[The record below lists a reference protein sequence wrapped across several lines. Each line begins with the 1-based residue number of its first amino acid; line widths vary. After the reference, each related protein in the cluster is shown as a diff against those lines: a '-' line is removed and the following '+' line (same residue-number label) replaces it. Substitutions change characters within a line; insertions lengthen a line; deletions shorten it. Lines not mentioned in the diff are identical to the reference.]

1 MDTSKIKALA
11 TGARDELRR
20 DVEGRLDA
28 VLAKGSAERLSDP
41 CAVSELEAAISEQGR
56 DQIIDSAA
64 YTWFNRLCALRFMDA
79 NGYTTT
85 SVVTPREGSTLPAVL
100 ADAAQGIFDPEY
112 GFDRMVRDRVSAL
125 LLGTVTSTNATG
137 DAYAVLLRAVSRHYA
152 KPMGY
157 LFSEESA
164 SSLLMP
170 SGLLAEGSILHRI
183 VEDMDEEACSSVE
196 VLGWLYQ
203 FYIAERKDQVIA
215 GFKAKGKN
223 NVKAG
228 PNEIGPATQLFT
240 PEYIVRFLTQNSL
253 GRLWMLNNPDSSLA
267 DQMEYYIAPK
277 DGESHLE
284 VASAED
290 IRVIDPACGSGHI
303 LVYAFDLLFAMYE
316 EEGYNPEDIPAMILQ
331 DNLKGLE
338 IDARAAEIAK
348 FALEMKAREHDS
360 HFLERNIDADITVL
374 VPVKLEAQEL
384 AQTSKSFRER
394 SRLLDAM
401 EHMGEVGSLY
411 VPDSED
417 AAAIRKELE
426 RMGDS
431 HGDSI
436 FAQSLRRKLQEM
448 LVNVKVLSGTY
459 HCVIA
464 NPPYMNSS
472 HMNSWLAAWLKENY
486 ADVKSDF
493 FSSFIVRNINFAE
506 PGGYLGFMS
515 PYVWMF
521 ISSYE
526 KLRKDLISNRTITT
540 LVQLEY
546 SGFAEATVPI
556 CFFTLR
562 NAENNHYKG
571 TYIRLTDFVGPKL
584 QDPKTR
590 EAVAD
595 PNCSWRYEADA
606 ESFKTIPG
614 WPIAYWVGH
623 GMFRAFESFP
633 VASKYVFFQQGLT
646 TGDNDELMRLWWEC
660 GFTNV
665 GWHLLSRADAAGSS
679 KRWFPA
685 QKGGCFRKWFGN
697 NDYLVDWEDD
707 GRRSRQLKGARLD
720 GKEVYFHEGF
730 TWSRISSSRISARY
744 IPSGFIPTSVGS
756 ICTSSDRDV
765 LICMMAFVNSSVADA
780 MLRLLAPA
788 LHFTCGPLN
797 MLPYAVG
804 TSEDERQ
811 IDDFA
816 KSCVSLCKTDWD
828 VFETSWDFHSH
839 PLAQP
844 GEPLVERQFER
855 WQQECQSRFDE
866 LKSNEE
872 ELNRIFV
879 RIYHM
884 EGEVPI
890 EVPDDKVSVRRADL
904 VRDVKSLISYGVGCI
919 FGRYSP
925 NTPGVVL
932 ADQGSTVADYLKN
945 VPEPKLMPD
954 EDNIL
959 PITETAWFDDDIVD
973 SFCRFLAAAYG
984 AETLGQNVG
993 FIENALGCD
1002 LRTYFAK
1009 EFYADHLKTYQKRP
1023 IYWLF
1028 QSPKKSF
1035 SCLVYMHRYSETTV
1049 GEILTKY
1056 LRPLQS
1062 KLRSRIDILSKEKT
1076 AKSEKEINRL
1086 SSQVQELSD
1095 WERDVVYDL
1104 AQKHV
1109 HIDLDDGV
1117 KVNYNKFPHALAKVP
1132 GLSDW
1137 K

>member
-20 DVEGRLDA
+20 DVKGRLDA
-28 VLAKGSAERLSDP
+28 VLAKGSAERLSDSP
-41 CAVSELEAAISEQGR
+41 AVSELEAAISEQGR
-56 DQIIDSAA
+56 DQVIDSAA

-85 SVVTPREGSTLPAVL
+85 PVVTPREGSTLPAVL

-112 GFDRMVRDRVSAL
+112 GFDRMVRDRVTAL

-137 DAYAVLLRAVSRHYA
+137 DAYVALLQAVCKHYA
-152 KPMGY
+152 GSMGY

-183 VEDMDEEACSSVE
+183 VEDMDADACSSVE

-203 FYIAERKDQVIA
+203 FYIAERKDEYFKSKRKARVDDIA
-215 GFKAKGKN
+215 
-223 NVKAG
+223 
-228 PNEIGPATQLFT
+228 PATQLFT

-253 GRLWMLNNPDSSLA
+253 GRLWMLNNPDSDLA
-267 DQMEYYIAPK
+267 EQMEYYIAPEEE
-277 DGESHLE
+277 ESYLE
-284 VASAED
+284 VPGAED

-331 DNLKGLE
+331 GNLKGLE

-348 FALEMKAREHDS
+348 FALEMKAREHDP
-360 HFLERNIDADITVL
+360 HFLERNFDADVTVL
-374 VPVKLEAQEL
+374 APVKLEAQEL

-401 EHMGEVGSLY
+401 EHMGEMGSLY
-411 VPDSED
+411 VPDSDD

-426 RMGDS
+426 RMGDP
-431 HGDSI
+431 HEDSI
-436 FAQSLRRKLQEM
+436 FAQALRRKLQAM
-448 LVNVKVLSGTY
+448 LANVEALSGTY

-464 NPPYMNSS
+464 NPPYMGSS
-472 HMNSWLAAWLKENY
+472 NMGSWLSSWIKSNY
-486 ADVKSDF
+486 PDEKGDLCTC
-493 FSSFIVRNINFAE
+493 FIKRGLGMVAN
-506 PGGYLGFMS
+506 GGYTAMITAS
-515 PYVWMF
+515 SWMF
-521 ISSYE
+521 ISSFE
-526 KLRKDLISNRTITT
+526 KLRHHIIEDATILAMT
-540 LVQLEY
+540 QL
-546 SGFAEATVPI
+546 STHGFPNVTVPT
-556 CFFTLR
+556 CMWVMSGKKQS
-562 NAENNHYKG
+562 AKG
-571 TYIRLTDFVGPKL
+571 TYIRLEDFDRPQWQQPRTL
-584 QDPKTR
+584 EAIQDSDCP
-590 EAVAD
+590 
-595 PNCSWRYEADA
+595 WRYETDA
-606 ESFKTIPG
+606 ESFKAIPG
-614 WPIAYWVGH
+614 WPIAYWASKSIYY
-623 GMFRAFESFP
+623 AFKEGKALESFVVP
-633 VASKYVFFQQGLT
+633 KQGMKT
-646 TGDNDELMRLWWEC
+646 ADNDRFLRLWYE
-660 GFTNV
+660 V
-665 GWHLLSRADAAGSS
+665 SVS
-679 KRWFPA
+679 KIELCHMNLEEATTSHYVWFPYV
-685 QKGGCFRKWFGN
+685 KGGLFRRWYGN
-697 NDYLVDWEDD
+697 NFYVVLW
-707 GRRSRQLKGARLD
+707 QND
-720 GKEVYFHEGF
+720 GKELRAYKKAVLRNIRFSF
-730 TWSRISSSRISARY
+730 KPNVTWSVISSGIPAFRYTPQGSMFDGTGSCLFGPEKNLSLVQGFLNSTSAQKIASIMSPTLTFEIGQIARY
-744 IPSGFIPTSVGS
+744 PI
-756 ICTSSDRDV
+756 
-765 LICMMAFVNSSVADA
+765 
-780 MLRLLAPA
+780 LAIE
-788 LHFTCGPLN
+788 
-797 MLPYAVG
+797 
-804 TSEDERQ
+804 EDEESAVLKIVSHNRQ
-811 IDDFA
+811 ITRF
-816 KSCVSLCKTDWD
+816 DWD
-828 VFETSWDFHSH
+828 SFEVSWDFKSH
-839 PLAQP
+839 PLTRP
-844 GEPLVERQFER
+844 GEHLIERQFVR
-855 WQQECQSRFDE
+855 WQQECQERFDT
-866 LKSNEE
+866 LKANEE
-872 ELNRIFV
+872 ELNRTFAH
-879 RIYHM
+879 IYHM

-919 FGRYSP
+919 FGRYSLDV
-925 NTPGVVL
+925 PGLVL
-932 ADQGSTVADYLKN
+932 ADQGYTVADYLKK
-945 VPEPKLMPD
+945 VSEPKLMPD

-973 SFCRFLAAAYG
+973 SFCRFLTAAYG
-984 AETLGQNVG
+984 EDTLGQNVA

-1009 EFYADHLKTYQKRP
+1009 GFYADHLKTYQKRP

-1035 SCLVYMHRYSETTV
+1035 SCLVYMHRYSEATV

-1062 KLRSRIDILSKEKT
+1062 KLRSRIEILSKEKA

-1095 WERDVVYDL
+1095 WEREVIYPL
-1104 AQKHV
+1104 AHDHV